1 MSYPLPIRNR
11 NSSHGHFHRR
21 LLFPVFL
28 LSLLLALFSGGV
40 LRATAEDLYAPQGAS
55 PTALPAQATTPSPP
69 VSGDLLQQ
77 RIEDLERRVV
87 AAENAVSSA
96 TADALGVSLDE
107 LRQRVAIL
115 RENAAY
121 LRRTKTALED
131 RAVLQKELAS
141 LREKLA
147 AGTLDVPRQPPFP
160 LSFYDGYLDQLDA
173 LAQRR
178 DSVTMSINMSRTS
191 LDALNSRLND
201 IARQRRALA
210 DQRERGTSDP
220 ATQKR
225 FEWNAERLQLLEEL
239 TQANRELIIQTLENQ
254 KLEQEIVSLT
264 REILTR
270 TANWIRENVHFDQED
285 LDKQIQALQTR
296 MENLRT
302 RITSL
307 MEQRNRVERAAMR
320 AQTQATEAVI
330 DQDKAVT
337 AAMMKALEAFREY
350 YQRTLEYTETQLS
363 ILSDFEAIW
372 RIRYQYLAERE
383 TDNKE
388 SKPENVQKNIEMLR
402 DEISTLE
409 NAIRF
414 FQGYQVTLQS
424 RVTTLQREEDSES
437 LPFYSLVAPQ
447 LRSELRALRDLIE
460 ANGSHLALLLQA
472 AQRYQRL
479 YDELE
484 KIRRG
489 MNLTER
495 VNILW
500 QDRVMSI
507 WNMELWVIDNSA
519 VTVRKVI
526 LAFAIFFLGLWG
538 AKAGTRWL
546 NKKLR
551 RRFEIERDAAAAIQR
566 IIYYVLVIIVFLFTL
581 KMVNIPLTAFTIIFS
596 AFSVGLGLG
605 LKDLFANMVTG
616 FFLLLHKPF
625 RTQDVIEVNGITATV
640 QEIGARYTILR
651 TFDNKEVMMPNNVF
665 FTNQVTNWTLS
676 DKITRNKLTV
686 GVGYDSPAEKV
697 EELLLDV
704 VKNHLKIQK
713 KPAPFVVFQDF
724 GDSALLFDLY
734 FWVDMNIGVGMR
746 VASDLRFRI
755 LERCRAE
762 GISIAFPQRD
772 LHLHTPRPLELRFEN
787 PEQAPRPGR
796 DGETP
801 PSADKAPPP
810 SQEV

>member
-1 MSYPLPIRNR
+1 MVRSFPTQNRTGSCAPAPRNL
-11 NSSHGHFHRR
+11 SLS
-21 LLFPVFL
+21 FL
-28 LSLLLALFSGGV
+28 ALVLLLAGLLHAG
-40 LRATAEDLYAPQGAS
+40 AAAEEPSPAAQSPAAPTQAAAPSS
-55 PTALPAQATTPSPP
+55 PTSA
-69 VSGDLLQQ
+69 DILQK
-77 RIEDLERRVV
+77 RIEDVERRIV

-121 LRRTKTALED
+121 LRRNKLALED
-131 RAVLQKELAS
+131 RTVLQKELGS

-147 AGTLDVPRQPPFP
+147 AGTLDVPQQPPFT
-160 LSFYDGYLDQLDA
+160 LSFYDGYLDQLDT

-178 DSVTMSINMSRTS
+178 DSITMSLSMSTTS
-191 LDALNSRLND
+191 LETLKARLDD
-201 IARQRRALA
+201 IARQQRALA
-210 DQRERGTSDP
+210 EQKEKGTSDP
-220 ATQKR
+220 TERKR
-225 FEWNAERLQLLEEL
+225 MEWRSERLQLLQEL
-239 TQANRELIIQTLENQ
+239 GNANLEQLTRAVENQ
-254 KLEQEIVSLT
+254 KLEQEIVAVT

-270 TANWIRENVHFDQED
+270 TASWISENVHFDQED
-285 LDKQIQALQTR
+285 LDKQVQALQTR
-296 MENLRT
+296 MENLRK
-302 RITSL
+302 RIASL

-320 AQTQATEAVI
+320 AQTLAAEAVT
-330 DQDKAVT
+330 DQDKIVT
-337 AAMMKALEAFREY
+337 TALAKTLDAFREY
-350 YQRTLEYTETQLS
+350 YQRALEYSEGRLG

-372 RIRYQYLAERE
+372 RIRYQYIADREKGKE
-383 TDNKE
+383 TDT
-388 SKPENVQKNIEMLR
+388 ENIRKNVEALR
-402 DEISTLE
+402 SEIATLE
-409 NAIRF
+409 HSIRF

-424 RVTTLQREEDSES
+424 RITALQREEDNEA
-437 LPFYSLVAPQ
+437 LPFYRLVSPQ
-447 LRSELRALRDLIE
+447 LRGELRALRDL
-460 ANGSHLALLLQA
+460 AADNGEHLSLLLLA
-472 AQRYQRL
+472 SQRYQRL
-479 YDELE
+479 LENLE
-484 KIRRG
+484 KRYRG
-489 MNLTER
+489 LNIKER

-507 WNMELWVIDNSA
+507 WNMELWVIDNRA

-566 IIYYVLVIIVFLFTL
+566 IIYYVLVIIVFLSTL

-665 FTNQVTNWTLS
+665 FTNQITNWTLS

-697 EELLLDV
+697 EALLLDIV
-704 VKNHLKIQK
+704 RSHLKIQK

-762 GISIAFPQRD
+762 GISMAFPQRD

-801 PSADKAPPP
+801 PSAEKAPPP
-810 SQEV
+810 PQEV